1 MAQSGYLRM
10 VQSGG
15 MGADSRVATAARGV
29 QAQVKEAPASKQ
41 GPSLVV
47 IALKALERL
56 EIGVGPRKTRDCNS
70 ME

>member
-47 IALKALERL
+47 IALK
-56 EIGVGPRKTRDCNS
+56 V
-70 ME
+70 